1 MKRSRFSE
9 EQIIYAPPAS
19 REWYPGWRPLL
30 AARGQRNHFLHLEKE
45 VGVSGRERTPP
56 TAAGGRGEQP
66 VETARGRSLARQ
78 AHAVGGPAKKS
89 LRPARRRELAHWFR
103 DTFSV
108 SCARACHLAQFSRA
122 ALHRKSRDKGR
133 TALRLRMRD
142 LAHATPQFGYRRIW
156 VWLRREGWV
165 IKRKQVRRLHRL
177 DGLHLFMRVRRRKHI
192 ALHRG
197 PAPIPT
203 GPMERW
209 SMDFVHDTLAD
220 GRPILIL
227 TIVDHWSRSSPV
239 VEMGG
244 RMSGERIGW
253 IPGRMTANW
262 TLRR

>member
-1 MKRSRFSE
+1 MKRPKFSE
-9 EQIIYAPPAS
+9 ERIVYTLRQMESTTSLSDLCRQHGIAEQLFPARKKKLDEVNS
-19 REWYPGWRPLL
+19 WLKRLVADL
-30 AARGQRNHFLHLEKE
+30 AGY
-45 VGVSGRERTPP
+45 TY
-56 TAAGGRGEQP
+56 T
-66 VETARGRSLARQ
+66 
-78 AHAVGGPAKKS
+78 VGGLVKKK
-89 LRPARRRELAHWFR
+89 LRPAHRRELAHWFR